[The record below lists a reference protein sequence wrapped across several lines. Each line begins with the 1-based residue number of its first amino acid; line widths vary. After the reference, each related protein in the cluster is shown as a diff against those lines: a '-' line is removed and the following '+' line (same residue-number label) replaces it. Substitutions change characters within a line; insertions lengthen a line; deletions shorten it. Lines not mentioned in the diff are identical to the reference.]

1 MGSRVVTNL
10 KIENDPK
17 TSMAEAELL
26 NEYEQK
32 RAARIALR
40 DAELRKLGIPTLV
53 GHIIA
58 TATEAKTKKA
68 KPKKPKKPTTTTKQQ
83 RPATIRRS
91 SRLLEASQKPKEETT
106 EQKYRRELGE
116 AIVNEQCPL
125 CHAVLLKGHA
135 AHLQSCT
142 GERKRKPPSV
152 SKREAEEFSE
162 LTEEE
167 RRDSH
172 KRMMVRM
179 KALELAGLISCDQDE
194 AVFQVQGSKGTPY
207 IVKLN
212 DDKHRCTCLDHRF
225 RRHNCKHI
233 CLVLQQLGILD
244 DGADGGGKR
253 HPQEAW
259 RAAVHD
265 RLDQLLANQHDQDEE
280 EEKEVKGDGK
290 EKPKKKMIKIVKEE
304 DVPNEDADI
313 AAKFL

>member
-1 MGSRVVTNL
+1 
-10 KIENDPK
+10 
-17 TSMAEAELL
+17 MAEAELL

-68 KPKKPKKPTTTTKQQ
+68 KPKKPKKPTTTTTKQQ
-83 RPATIRRS
+83 QPATIRRS
-91 SRLLEASQKPKEETT
+91 SRLLEASQNPQEETT
-106 EQKYRRELGE
+106 EQRYQRELGE

-152 SKREAEEFSE
+152 SKREAEEFAE

-179 KALELAGLISCDQDE
+179 KALELAGLINCDQDE

-207 IVKLN
+207 IVRLN
-212 DDKHRCTCLDHRF
+212 NDKHGCTCLDHRF

-244 DGADGGGKR
+244 DGDGVGGKR

-259 RAAVHD
+259 RTAVHD
-265 RLDQLLANQHDQDEE
+265 RLDQLLTNQHEHDEE
-280 EEKEVKGDGK
+280 EEKEQEEEEVKSDGM
-290 EKPKKKMIKIVKEE
+290 EKPKKKSNVYIHTLHTLV
-304 DVPNEDADI
+304 
-313 AAKFL
+313 